1 MPIFGGIVF
10 PDPRNEGIDWRG
22 STAIFCTL
30 WAFFGLMLLRDAGWL

>member
-22 STAIFCTL
+22 STAIFLTC
-30 WAFFGLMLLRDAGWL
+30 WVFFAIILLREAGVL